1 MFFPFGTGHRSCI
14 GSQFAMVSQHIGFL
28 NNYVDFMADSSC
40 HYSLA
45 ISISVGLHNNYYNYL
60 PMYFA
65 CIIIQIETKIILA
78 RLLQR
83 YKITLPP
90 DYKVV
95 ETQTA
100 LAGLQGDLPC
110 TLERRKE

>member
-1 MFFPFGTGHRSCI
+1 M
-14 GSQFAMVSQHIGFL
+14 
-28 NNYVDFMADSSC
+28 
-40 HYSLA
+40 
-45 ISISVGLHNNYYNYL
+45 SISGLILHVTIPLHYNFSTQILYL